1 MDAARILKNRRGIA
15 FVYITLALFALIG
28 MAALAID
35 VGYFYVVK
43 SQLQN
48 AADSAALAGVS
59 GLKGGV
65 GINPFA
71 NETTARYRAQS
82 FAQQN
87 KAAGTPVLLDLNTAN
102 ATTGDI
108 VIGCWN
114 KPADTMNT
122 GCGRPNSIEV
132 ITRRSSDAV
141 VDPSPV
147 GTFFGK
153 IFNISTVNIKATAV
167 AQRPSKPTIPLAHCL
182 PICPDE
188 PTHLPLPATFH
199 FKIPGGSDTYTLEEV
214 MGWTE
219 FSAISKATDL
229 GPNSDV
235 AKFIK
240 QELEIP
246 IDVCNKIVYTNTGI
260 GSLRPILLNEYNTK
274 KDASGIWKVILPIYT
289 ECPAVNQAA
298 EKLNTLVR
306 YAEAEIS
313 SLDMNASDPTI
324 TISNVTCMPCGTANF
339 LSDTPQLVK

>member
-1 MDAARILKNRRGIA
+1 MDASRILKNRRGIA
-15 FVYITLALFALIG
+15 IVYITLALFALIG

-199 FKIPGGSDTYTLEEV
+199 F
-214 MGWTE
+214 
-219 FSAISKATDL
+219 
-229 GPNSDV
+229 
-235 AKFIK
+235 
-240 QELEIP
+240 
-246 IDVCNKIVYTNTGI
+246 
-260 GSLRPILLNEYNTK
+260 
-274 KDASGIWKVILPIYT
+274 
-289 ECPAVNQAA
+289 
-298 EKLNTLVR
+298 
-306 YAEAEIS
+306 
-313 SLDMNASDPTI
+313 
-324 TISNVTCMPCGTANF
+324 
-339 LSDTPQLVK
+339 